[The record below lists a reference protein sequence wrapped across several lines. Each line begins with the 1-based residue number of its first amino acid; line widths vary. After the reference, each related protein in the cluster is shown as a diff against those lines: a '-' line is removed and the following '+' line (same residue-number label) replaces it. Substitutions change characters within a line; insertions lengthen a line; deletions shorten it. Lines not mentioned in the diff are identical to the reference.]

1 MILTTFALAERPFT
15 KLPPEV
21 VDRFVELFPQPS
33 KKISSLLVA
42 SSIKTYAVDLGKKG
56 KFREAQFY
64 REGFKILFWS
74 GAERKTIFVIIGAE
88 RWNE

>member
-1 MILTTFALAERPFT
+1 MAERSEAKSAALFVERKKKLFHLILTTFALAERPFT

-21 VDRFVELFPQPS
+21 VD
-33 KKISSLLVA
+33 SLLVA

-74 GAERKTIFVIIGAE
+74 GAERK
-88 RWNE
+88 RLL